1 MNAAR
6 NRTLV
11 MIPTYNE
18 RRNVG
23 PLLEQI
29 LQQGDDFDILFID
42 DNSPDGTGE
51 LLDELAGQHPR
62 RVRALHR
69 AGRQGV
75 GSAHKFGIR
84 WAYANGYSELITM
97 DSDFAH
103 PPLYIPRLRA
113 AADNYDLV
121 VGSRYIEPDSLAD
134 WTPFRKI
141 LTRVGHFLTVT
152 LLRMPYD
159 ATGAFRFYRLD
170 HVPASAFTLVRSEGY
185 SFFFESLYLLS
196 ANGFGIGQIPI
207 HVLNRT
213 AGESK
218 MRTRDVA
225 TSVRFLLVLCAEK
238 YLRPSRHR
246 ITVLARRR
254 PATGPAS
261 RRRLRHAANPFRYRS
276 SDTGRPQRL

>member
-1 MNAAR
+1 MNAAS

-18 RRNVG
+18 SRNVG
-23 PLLEQI
+23 PLLAEI
-29 LQQGDDFDILFID
+29 LDQGDDFDILFVD
-42 DNSPDGTGE
+42 DNSPDGTGR
-51 LLDELAGQHPR
+51 LLDELAAQHTHR
-62 RVRALHR
+62 IHVLHR
-69 AGRQGV
+69 SNRRGV
-75 GSAHKFGIR
+75 GSAHQTGIR
-84 WAYANGYSELITM
+84 WAYDNGYSELITM

-103 PPLYIPRLRA
+103 PPSYIPALMA
-113 AADNYDLV
+113 AAKGFDIV
-121 VGSRYIEPDSLAD
+121 VGSRYLRQDSLAD

-170 HVPASAFTLVRSEGY
+170 TVPVAAFDLVRSTGY
-185 SFFFESLYLLS
+185 SFFFESLYILT
-196 ANGFGIGQIPI
+196 ANGFSITQIPI
-207 HVLNRT
+207 HVLHRT

-225 TSVRFLLVLCAEK
+225 ISVRFLLTLCAEK

-246 ITVLARRR
+246 LTSH
-254 PATGPAS
+254 PS
-261 RRRLRHAANPFRYRS
+261 R
-276 SDTGRPQRL
+276 